1 MSSGW
6 RVVCSDGNTRHE
18 SLFRSRRD
26 ALTWQTVRHVCPF
39 DHTVR
44 REAEW
49 RISEIRIVAG
59 ADADSVTP
67 LPGPAP
73 ATPSSVIET
82 VFGKEPAHA

>member
-18 SLFRSRRD
+18 SLFRNRRD

-59 ADADSVTP
+59 ADVSYSPASR
-67 LPGPAP
+67 PAP
-73 ATPSSVIET
+73 ATPLET
-82 VFGKEPAHA
+82 ADAVFGKEPAHA